1 MGEIV
6 KDVIYLN
13 NRQGQLSERVYSKF
27 AGQVRLALLDLYFSG
42 ILNSPLRLSG
52 NSAQIDAFMKTLNS
66 EKGYMDSYIK
76 HGLSDSRT
84 LSSRS
89 DLMKAVE
96 KFEKE
101 TGLRWPF
108 KN

>member
-1 MGEIV
+1 MNEIV

-13 NRQGQLSERVYSKF
+13 NTKGQLSERVYSKF
-27 AGQVRLALLDLYFSG
+27 AGQVRSALLDLYYGG
-42 ILNSPLRLSG
+42 ILNSPIRLSG
-52 NSAQIDAFMKTLNS
+52 NSAQIDAFMKTLNA

-76 HGLSDSRT
+76 HGLNASGTLNSRT
-84 LSSRS
+84 
-89 DLMKAVE
+89 DLMHAVE

>member
-1 MGEIV
+1 MSEIV
-6 KDVIYLN
+6 KDIVYLN
-13 NRQGQLSERVYSKF
+13 NLDGQLSERVYSKF
-27 AGQVRLALLDLYFSG
+27 AGQVRMALLDLYYGG
-42 ILNSPLRLSG
+42 ILSSPLRLSG
-52 NSAQIDAFMKTLNS
+52 NSAQLDAFMKTLNS

-76 HGLSDSRT
+76 HGLNDSRT
-84 LSSRS
+84 LSSRT
-89 DLMKAVE
+89 DLMRSVE